1 MVGDDVRCF
10 ARDHRRMNLGIK
22 WLTPGESRLVDVD
35 LALALVKF
43 SHDLFHS
50 YSVATTEKI
59 PIGKF
64 SRRGLYDCG
73 KEKRYKTG
81 NGYFHGGSFVFCIE
95 RIELAIKA
103 FQPVHRLLNPFG
115 FAAGQL
121 AVF

>member
-1 MVGDDVRCF
+1 MVGHHVWRLTGND
-10 ARDHRRMNLGIK
+10 RRMNLGIK

-50 YSVATTEKI
+50 HSVAATEKI

-81 NGYFHGGSFVFCIE
+81 NGYFHGGFLYFLY
-95 RIELAIKA
+95 RK
-103 FQPVHRLLNPFG
+103 N
-115 FAAGQL
+115 
-121 AVF
+121 